1 MTQYTFGF
9 LGLGLIG
16 GSIARALKAHDE
28 SNRIIAFDTDRKSL
42 TKAYEDGVVDVLV
55 SDIDS
60 RFSECDFVFADASG
74 AFSAVQVCYELA
86 PENRERELAGLL
98 GALRQFGLREG
109 TIVTLRQSDFAR
121 EDGRA
126 IRVVPAH
133 EWLVD

>member
-60 RFSECDFVFADASG
+60 RFSECDFIFLCAPVKHNAANAEKVKPFLKD
-74 AFSAVQVCYELA
+74 SAILTDVGSVK
-86 PENRERELAGLL
+86 G
-98 GALRQFGLREG
+98 G
-109 TIVTLRQSDFAR
+109 IHD
-121 EDGRA
+121 A
-126 IRVVPAH
+126 IRSLGLEANFVGGA
-133 EWLVD
+133 

>member
-60 RFSECDFVFADASG
+60 RFSAALPPAQRSAS
-74 AFSAVQVCYELA
+74 
-86 PENRERELAGLL
+86 
-98 GALRQFGLREG
+98 
-109 TIVTLRQSDFAR
+109 AR
-121 EDGRA
+121 GVRHSNTSE
-126 IRVVPAH
+126 
-133 EWLVD
+133 